1 MKKLI
6 YSIIILMC
14 VTNTLDAQTII
25 TLNQPEAANG
35 NVDHVA
41 NTAVNFQTGYHYSPL
56 TATSIHAYINESVTG
71 NTPAGG
77 VFSGGLGGGFDD
89 RQINTGLEVGT
100 ISGNHGV
107 SPSGGATYSIPI
119 KLPPGTNGKAPSLSI
134 NYNSQQGNGLLGMGW
149 NLGGLSVITRVP
161 KTIYHNSIVEP
172 VMIDNYDI
180 PSLGTLSDDFA
191 IDGNRLINTNGNY
204 GADGTVY
211 GTENETFN
219 KITSFGVTGD
229 GPAWFKVETKDG
241 LTLEYG
247 NTPDSKMLPTVQ
259 KTSVMFWYLNK
270 VVDNYG
276 NIYNYSYRLED
287 NELLVDKI
295 EYGNSQETFNSIQ
308 FIYDSRQDKNTI
320 HVATEP
326 VNQNVVLSQI
336 KISADGVLARK
347 YELKYGFNV
356 FTFLTEIIEYG
367 SDGTNLNSTIFK
379 YGDVINDASVEPIIS
394 SLKPSNLQS
403 TKHEFYTSDFNG
415 DGKSD
420 LFGFS
425 YEIASNYPNVGSTR
439 FWMEMDLYINDGN
452 NEYINTASIS
462 LPNGFS
468 SIDQFYPNKKGQIG
482 IGNASIQHIDF
493 NGDGFDDILF
503 IIPDENNN
511 QIIHPYLF
519 NGTTFLEQTSIIIPT
534 AGSFFSRTFD
544 ADGDGKTEIFIAYNT
559 SSTTFKYQLIFNLSL
574 SDPKSTASVKTYSAI
589 FHSVIVG
596 YSQAQPN
603 PNDYPP
609 INCQPCDPWGG
620 GCYGSIFYTDG
631 NGTGWSCFENPGYQA
646 AVTNWNIG
654 LYNGTIYPITSNGS
668 FQGFE
673 YDFSESY
680 IMDHDGDGKYEIDN
694 VVRMYPNTNGVEKKI
709 VLDYNGTGFSDIEH
723 QPSIPYQSIT
733 SLNDQLFGDFNGDRI
748 SDKIYTHPSNPWV
761 GWTYRYSN
769 STSFI
774 ESNTYTQLLSP
785 YESPYGT
792 TALRGIHYVADV
804 NGDGKSDIV
813 EFESGTTINVHYSN
827 GVSFVKKSFQLTT
840 PIDLNYDELLFG
852 DYNGDG
858 KTDVMIYARGIPYFS
873 NNYRI
878 VYFEKDSKELLLH
891 GIKDGFN
898 NTTEFAYDY
907 LTNDDIY
914 TKGSSSNYPLVD
926 VQIASPVVTEVK
938 TDNGVGGNN
947 ITTYRYEEAIMYK
960 QGRGLL
966 GFKKTISENNTSN
979 TRTVMEYGIDNTF
992 IIPYLKKINTALISP
1007 SQPLSETEYFY
1018 DYSSLV
1024 NKQFLKTTS
1033 QIIQKNLLNN
1043 FITTTNYSTYDD
1055 YGNVELTTIDKGGI
1069 ETITIND
1076 LYESHGN
1083 WGAKNRLSSNIT
1095 SVSRPSS
1102 GTPPYVRETTFEYYT
1117 EGSLKLKIED
1127 PSTPKTVTT
1136 TYDYN
1141 PFGNMKETTVSGA
1154 GVSTRINEFIYD
1166 SKGRFVVET
1175 INPLQQHSF
1184 ATYDNRWGVP
1194 LTQTGVDGLTT
1205 TYQYD
1210 GFGRLIKTTTPDNI
1224 STETTLAWEIG
1235 GGGASNPLS
1244 ADNSIY
1250 TSTTTSTQSPTTKV
1264 WYDSFGR
1271 PRKNEVDGFDQK
1283 INQVTT
1289 YDARGNVAT
1298 TTTPFFAAD
1307 APKIT
1312 TYSYDDYNMNN
1323 SITNDVSTTTI
1334 NRNLITGTTTT
1345 TLTPSNGGSPTTSTS
1360 VTDPTG
1366 KIISVTDAGGTL
1378 TYTYYSS
1385 GLQKDIK
1392 LDGVLVADMEYD
1404 IKGNQTR
1411 LTDANAGVTTYE
1423 YNPFGELTKQ
1433 TDAKNNI
1440 YEMTYDV
1447 MGRIETKTEN
1457 GNANFTTNYEY
1468 YDMGDNGVNQIKNIT
1483 YNGITQEFTYDYL
1496 GRLVQ
1501 NKETIG
1507 TDEYK
1512 FGYVYDTYN
1521 RLEQTTYPSGFITK
1535 HHYNNLSY
1543 PTSVTD
1549 EQANPI
1555 WQVGSANV
1563 MNAYNQYKTYVLG
1576 NGQTT
1581 TKTYN
1586 DYGFIESTSTSNPDI
1601 QNLVLNFNPANGNL
1615 MSRERLTTG
1624 TRIGVLE
1631 EFTYDNLN
1639 RLTETKVNGTVQLS
1653 TEYQTNGNIGFKT
1666 DAGNYSYHVNKK
1678 NAVTQVSNP
1687 IGNIG
1692 SNVQDITYT
1701 PFNSVNSIIEDNK
1714 TLTFTY
1720 GSDQQRR
1727 KMQYL
1732 NNSIL
1737 ERTNYYI
1744 GNYEK
1749 IVNETNG
1756 DVTELHYIAGGDGLA
1771 AIHVITKPNNQQP
1784 TASTFYTYTDH
1795 LGSILTLTDE
1805 NANLVYEQNFDA
1817 WGRERNAD
1825 TWEYVDATATGSLIG
1840 FEWLARGY
1848 TGHEHLPEF
1857 GLINMNGRMY
1867 DPILGRMLSPDNYV
1881 QSPFNTQSY
1890 NRYSYVINN
1899 PLKYIDQ
1906 SGENWWSDFWG
1917 GVGDAWNG
1925 FWDFLNGT
1933 YNPATGQNE
1942 GGLAQQVPSWVPDFS
1957 VGVNSSGQTFHT
1969 VGNSGPIYH
1978 NNNSYTIPGINFSEV
1993 YVPNNSS
2000 VGGMPTTGVYGEQL
2014 NLGGFQP
2021 SLDEQGGG
2029 VEFGSASLISGG
2041 VGVVGDA
2048 MSMSNSTF
2056 RLTGGANWAFSPK
2069 IYSSGWKGG
2078 SPAKI
2083 TTYSLSKVGSGV
2095 STGGNLVGTG
2105 IAYYQI
2111 ADGSAQPITYVD
2123 AGLGTMGI
2131 IASGASYF
2139 YGVQIPFVGGA
2150 VAVYGVTRITWDV
2163 FYNLGSNY
2171 GPSKWY
2177 GTDDRRWFK

>member
-1 MKKLI
+1 
-6 YSIIILMC
+6 MC

-89 RQINTGLEVGT
+89 RQINTNLAVGAIKGT
-100 ISGNHGV
+100 HGV
-107 SPSGGATYSIPI
+107 SSTGAATYTIPVN
-119 KLPPGTNGKAPSLSI
+119 LPSTTNALVPELTI
-134 NYNSQQGNGLLGMGW
+134 NYNSQTGNGLLGYGW
-149 NLGGLSVITRVP
+149 NLGGISKIYRTP
-161 KTIYHNSIVEP
+161 KTIYHDSKVEP
-172 VMIDNYDI
+172 VYFNVNDVF
-180 PSLGTLSDDFA
+180 SL
-191 IDGNRLINTNGNY
+191 DGNRLVSISGSY
-204 GADGTVY
+204 GSDGSVY
-211 GTENETFN
+211 GIEKEIFN
-219 KITSFGVTGD
+219 KITSIGTSGN
-229 GPAWFKVETKDG
+229 GPSWFKIETKDG
-241 LTLEYG
+241 LVIEIG
-247 NTPDSKMLPTVQ
+247 NTNDSKHIPSGQ
-259 KTSVMFWYLNK
+259 SSVSAWYINK
-270 VVDNYG
+270 VSDNYG
-276 NIYNYSYRLED
+276 NFYTYSYRLEND
-287 NELLVDKI
+287 ELVIDKI
-295 EYGNSQETFNSIQ
+295 EYTGNSNLSVEPYYSIQ
-308 FIYDSRQDKNTI
+308 FVYNERQDKNI
-320 HVATEP
+320 VFISDKAIKS
-326 VNQNVVLSQI
+326 NVVLSNI
-336 KISADGVLARK
+336 KIRSEGNLVREYEFKHGYSA
-347 YELKYGFNV
+347 YSY
-356 FTFLTEIIEYG
+356 LTEIIENG
-367 SDGTNLNSTIFK
+367 ANSSSLNSTIFK
-379 YGDVINDASVEPIIS
+379 YGEQIDNVIEETTSGIIPTSLNAEYWSGDYNGDGKTDLMALNWDIITSTGSSGGKQWIDWDLYINQGNNQYLKVLANQSFPIGFEPH
-394 SLKPSNLQS
+394 LPAYVSNP
-403 TKHEFYTSDFNG
+403 DFNG
-415 DGKSD
+415 DGKTD
-420 LFGFS
+420 IIFTT
-425 YEIASNYPNVGSTR
+425 VTT
-439 FWMEMDLYINDGN
+439 
-452 NEYINTASIS
+452 NTYHT
-462 LPNGFS
+462 FT
-468 SIDQFYPNKKGQIG
+468 F
-482 IGNASIQHIDF
+482 
-493 NGDGFDDILF
+493 
-503 IIPDENNN
+503 
-511 QIIHPYLF
+511 HPYLSVGDG
-519 NGTTFLEQTSIIIPT
+519 NSITFQPQSTFQDAAPLNK
-534 AGSFFSRTFD
+534 SFVLQYVDF
-544 ADGDGKTEIFIAYNT
+544 DGDGKLEIF
-559 SSTTFKYQLIFNLSL
+559 TFSKGLGIGDGVNIIFNANKN
-574 SDPKSTASVKTYSAI
+574 DPNSYYDIISNYI
-589 FHSVIVG
+589 F
-596 YSQAQPN
+596 
-603 PNDYPP
+603 D
-609 INCQPCDPWGG
+609 
-620 GCYGSIFYTDG
+620 
-631 NGTGWSCFENPGYQA
+631 E
-646 AVTNWNIG
+646 
-654 LYNGTIYPITSNGS
+654 S
-668 FQGFE
+668 FVV
-673 YDFSESY
+673 D
-680 IMDHDGDGKYEIDN
+680 MDGDGKSEIANIYNVQDN
-694 VVRMYPNTNGVEKKI
+694 KYYKLWFDKTGTGGGS
-709 VLDYNGTGFSDIEH
+709 YNGTMIFTE
-723 QPSIPYQSIT
+723 QPNAFNNPN
-733 SLNDQLFGDFNGDRI
+733 SLKKTLFGDFNGDGKTDAI
-748 SDKIYTHPSNPWV
+748 
-761 GWTYRYSN
+761 
-769 STSFI
+769 STSTWQYPSWQGWSLNYGMGSQFDLSAI
-774 ESNTYTQLLSP
+774 DILLQNPILTISNDNKEVS
-785 YESPYGT
+785 
-792 TALRGIHYVADV
+792 HFVVDV
-804 NGDGKSDIV
+804 NGDGKSDII
-813 EFESGTTINVHYSN
+813 EIENSRDNQWTPIETTVYVFYSN
-827 GVSFVKKSFQLTT
+827 GNSFIKKSYPLSLQIYLSDDD
-840 PIDLNYDELLFG
+840 IEYG
-852 DYNGDG
+852 DFNGDG
-858 KTDVMIYARGIPYFS
+858 LLDIFTNNFSSSNIPQ
-873 NNYRI
+873 I
-878 VYFEKDSKELLLH
+878 IYFEKETKERFLQ

-898 NTTEFAYDY
+898 NTTEFVYDY

-926 VQIASPVVTEVK
+926 VQIAIPVVTEVK

-947 ITTYRYEEAIMYK
+947 ITTYRYEEAILHK

-979 TRTVMEYGIDNTF
+979 TRTTTEYDIENTF
-992 IIPYLKKINTALISP
+992 ITPYLKKINTALISP

-1018 DYSSLV
+1018 NYSNLG
-1024 NKQFLKTTS
+1024 NKQFLKTAS

-1069 ETITIND
+1069 ETITISD
-1076 LYESHGN
+1076 EYQSRGN
-1083 WGAKNRLSSNIT
+1083 WGAKNKLTSTNTSLSRIGSPVYMRQI
-1095 SVSRPSS
+1095 
-1102 GTPPYVRETTFEYYT
+1102 TFEYYT

-1127 PSTPKTVTT
+1127 PSTSKEVTT
-1136 TYDYN
+1136 AYDYN
-1141 PFGNMKETTVSGA
+1141 PFGNIKKTTVSGA

-1166 SKGRFVVET
+1166 AKGRFVVET
-1175 INPLQQHSF
+1175 INPLQQSSF

-1224 STETTLAWEIG
+1224 STETSLAWEIG

-1250 TSTTTSTQSPTTKV
+1250 TSTTTTTQSPTTKV

-1323 SITNDVSTTTI
+1323 SITNDVSTITI
-1334 NRNLITGTTTT
+1334 NRNLSTGTTTT
-1345 TLTPSNGGSPTTSTS
+1345 TQTPSNGIGSPTTSTS

-1404 IKGNQTR
+1404 IKGNQTK

-1423 YNPFGELTKQ
+1423 YNPLGELTKQ

-1440 YEMTYDV
+1440 YEMTYDL

-1457 GNANFTTNYEY
+1457 GIANFTTNYEY
-1468 YDMGDNGVNQIKNIT
+1468 YVVGDNGVNQIKNIT

-1586 DYGFIESTSTSNPDI
+1586 DYGFLESTSTSNPDI

-1653 TEYQTNGNIGFKT
+1653 TQYQTNGNIGFKT

-1692 SNVQDITYT
+1692 SNIQDITYT
-1701 PFNSVNSIIEDNK
+1701 PFNSVSSIIEDNK

-1732 NNSIL
+1732 NNGIL
-1737 ERTNYYI
+1737 EKTNYYI

-1784 TASTFYTYTDH
+1784 TASTYYTYTDH
-1795 LGSILTLTDE
+1795 LGSILSLTDE
-1805 NANLVYEQNFDA
+1805 NANIVYEQNFDA
-1817 WGRERNAD
+1817 WGRERNTV
-1825 TWEYVDATATGSLIG
+1825 TWEYVDATATGSLAG
-1840 FEWLARGY
+1840 FEWLTRGY

-1899 PLKYIDQ
+1899 PLKYIDP
-1906 SGENWWSDFWG
+1906 SGE
-1917 GVGDAWNG
+1917 VGFFAALVPWIIG
-1925 FWDFLNGT
+1925 AVVGIII
-1933 YNPATGQNE
+1933 GNE
-1942 GGLAQQVPSWVPDFS
+1942 IANS
-1957 VGVNSSGQTFHT
+1957 VGAKGFDRVL
-1969 VGNSGPIYH
+1969 
-1978 NNNSYTIPGINFSEV
+1978 
-1993 YVPNNSS
+1993 YV
-2000 VGGMPTTGVYGEQL
+2000 
-2014 NLGGFQP
+2014 
-2021 SLDEQGGG
+2021 
-2029 VEFGSASLISGG
+2029 I
-2041 VGVVGDA
+2041 
-2048 MSMSNSTF
+2048 
-2056 RLTGGANWAFSPK
+2056 
-2069 IYSSGWKGG
+2069 
-2078 SPAKI
+2078 
-2083 TTYSLSKVGSGV
+2083 
-2095 STGGNLVGTG
+2095 
-2105 IAYYQI
+2105 
-2111 ADGSAQPITYVD
+2111 
-2123 AGLGTMGI
+2123 
-2131 IASGASYF
+2131 
-2139 YGVQIPFVGGA
+2139 GGA
-2150 VAVYGVTRITWDV
+2150 VIGGVSGYLGAGVAGVGGIFANTSAIAAGSFSSAVGFKILSGGRSDVSIGFGAASYNIDKNDWGYLGEKGNSTLENVGYGFGALANISDLLAGFKPEDITLRTENDPNFSDKGDIIGHSQLTKENEVLIDWGPDGWSAGPFDRGPGTNSYEMGQLVGNQKGTKFWNPIEIKGVNMKTINNFKSTLDKGGNYQMFLSSCVSKTSAALNRSGVFNIGVHPYFLHTQMYLRSVGFRPILSSFYFTR
-2163 FYNLGSNY
+2163 
-2171 GPSKWY
+2171 
-2177 GTDDRRWFK
+2177 